1 MSVTETGSSA
11 AELQAE
17 LEDLQRQLAA
27 AIAAKEQDAVQQRAV
42 DEFDFARKYK
52 PREGGA

>member
-17 LEDLQRQLAA
+17 LEA